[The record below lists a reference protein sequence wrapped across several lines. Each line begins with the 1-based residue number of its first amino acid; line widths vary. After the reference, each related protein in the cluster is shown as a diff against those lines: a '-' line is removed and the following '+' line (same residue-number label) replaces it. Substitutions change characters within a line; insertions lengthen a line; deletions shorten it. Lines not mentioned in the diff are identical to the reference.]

1 MVHQLFDM
9 IVKLTSLL
17 NALNLKI
24 FLVTVQKEY
33 FY

>member
-1 MVHQLFDM
+1 M
-9 IVKLTSLL
+9 IVKSTCVG

-33 FY
+33 FVEHK